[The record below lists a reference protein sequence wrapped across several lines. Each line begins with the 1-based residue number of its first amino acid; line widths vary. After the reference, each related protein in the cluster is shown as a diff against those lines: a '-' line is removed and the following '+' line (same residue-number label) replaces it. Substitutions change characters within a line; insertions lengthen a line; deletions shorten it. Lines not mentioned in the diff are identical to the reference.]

1 MRPLAVVPDR
11 EAAAAC
17 AQCGKS
23 MEVNSR
29 GRPRRYCSA
38 QCKSRSASEVR
49 ASRRAALRASE
60 AAIEA
65 AGLSQP
71 LDADRARR
79 LADRL
84 DESVDTL
91 DGLLRSIDPGAAT
104 VLLRERETPNHGLKP
119 YELLRA
125 GEVRAARS
133 LRLIAQMEST
143 GVPQRNDARLSEL
156 RRNVESMWDVT
167 AEIALAMGVTKARQ
181 PKMIEHEVDPWA
193 DYHMD

>member
-125 GEVRAARS
+125 GEVRAVRS
-133 LRLIAQMEST
+133 LRLITQMEST

>member
-125 GEVRAARS
+125 GEVRAVRS
-133 LRLIAQMEST
+133 LQLIAQMEST
-143 GVPQRNDARLSEL
+143 GVRQRNDARLSEL